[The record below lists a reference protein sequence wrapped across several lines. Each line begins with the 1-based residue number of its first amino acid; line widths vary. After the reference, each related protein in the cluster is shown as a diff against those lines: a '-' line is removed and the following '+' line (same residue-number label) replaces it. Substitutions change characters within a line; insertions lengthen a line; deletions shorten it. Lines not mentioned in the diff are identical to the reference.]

1 MTEGN
6 AIANNK
12 NRVDEAFRARCLEQ
26 IRQFRLLDDDFFR
39 ACFQDDIAGAEF
51 ILRILMGKEDLRV
64 LQTKSQHHIKNL
76 KGHSVIL
83 DVFAEDS
90 EGKRYDIEVQRDDSG
105 AVPKRARYNSSLMD
119 AQLLSAAEDYGLL
132 PHSYVIFITE
142 NDVLKKGLPIYHIER
157 MITETGD
164 YFGDDS
170 HIIYVNGGYTDD
182 SALGKLMHDFHCMDP
197 EQMVYP
203 FLQEKTRYLKQDTKG
218 VTHMCKIM
226 EEIKAE
232 GYAEGLEDA
241 KEQIAEAKEQA
252 AEAIKRAAEI
262 EAKAEA
268 KAKAEAEAKA
278 EAKKNAIKN
287 AISMLQDG
295 LPMEK
300 VSRYSGLSLSEV
312 QEFAALTAH

>member
-1 MTEGN
+1 M
-6 AIANNK
+6 
-12 NRVDEAFRARCLEQ
+12 
-26 IRQFRLLDDDFFR
+26 
-39 ACFQDDIAGAEF
+39 
-51 ILRILMGKEDLRV
+51 
-64 LQTKSQHHIKNL
+64 
-76 KGHSVIL
+76 
-83 DVFAEDS
+83 
-90 EGKRYDIEVQRDDSG
+90 
-105 AVPKRARYNSSLMD
+105 
-119 AQLLSAAEDYGLL
+119 
-132 PHSYVIFITE
+132 
-142 NDVLKKGLPIYHIER
+142 LKKGLPIYHIER

-170 HIIYVNGGYTDD
+170 HIVYVNGGYTDD

-197 EQMVYP
+197 DQMVYP

-252 AEAIKRAAEI
+252 AAAIKQAV
-262 EAKAEA
+262 
-268 KAKAEAEAKA
+268 EAEAKA
-278 EAKKNAIKN
+278 ETKKNAIKS
-287 AISMLQDG
+287 AISMLQDE

-312 QEFAALTAH
+312 QEFAALTCH